1 MVANN
6 VKTVYRLTNGANEDF
21 IGNLTNNNNGKK
33 KTTKSNNKEIS
44 TNSHLLH
51 QCRSYVKNVFW
62 KCVRWNRRKY
72 FWSTKRWRRR
82 KQLYIKQLHFTDFYS
97 SISEVESS
105 TDDVELFIELVRRF
119 PVIWNPALLK
129 TTRKRKTL
137 ETKLTLILVGAF

>member
-51 QCRSYVKNVFW
+51 QCRSYVKNVFDETEGNIFDQQNVDEGENNFISNSYTLLIFTLRFQ
-62 KCVRWNRRKY
+62 KLKVVLMM
-72 FWSTKRWRRR
+72 WSC
-82 KQLYIKQLHFTDFYS
+82 
-97 SISEVESS
+97 
-105 TDDVELFIELVRRF
+105 
-119 PVIWNPALLK
+119 LLS
-129 TTRKRKTL
+129 
-137 ETKLTLILVGAF
+137 